1 MRLHPLRATV
11 LARLALLLA
20 VFSLTNPSAQA
31 AASKTSNDDLARY
44 ADQLFSQT
52 YPANEP
58 GAAVLVMKDGQV
70 VLRKGYGMAHLELGV
85 PIQPDQVFGIGS
97 ITKQFTA
104 TAILMLQ
111 ERGKLSVDDEVT
123 KYLPDYPT
131 HGQKIT
137 IDHLLTHVSGI
148 PSYTGLIE
156 WRPQARK
163 DMTVQQVID
172 LFKDKPLEFNPGE
185 KWAYNNS
192 AYILLGAVIEK
203 VSGKSYED
211 FIEQEIFAPL
221 GMKSSR
227 YGHQREVIPG
237 RVAGYD
243 QTADGGYQ
251 IAEYLSMTQPYAAGS
266 LMSTVDDLA
275 LWAEALAGGKVL
287 KKESLERM
295 TTPAKLESGM
305 STKYAYGLGVSE
317 GDGARIVEH
326 GGAIFGFV
334 SHLLHV
340 PGQRLVI
347 VVLSNIPPQEPGPG
361 SLAYRVALKS
371 LGRPWEERKAVQLD
385 PSTLDEYAGVYRFD
399 ETTIRA
405 IFHKGDKLIAQR
417 RGGER
422 HEILAASR
430 DEFFYEDSD
439 SRIHFRRDAQGKI
452 TGMDF
457 LQRLGP
463 DEIGAKTDEPFLAER
478 QAIQVDPGLYDAY
491 VGVYELAPGFHLTLT
506 REGDRLIGQPTGLP
520 KAELFPESETKFF
533 LQGEDVQ
540 VEFQRG
546 PDGKAT
552 GLTLFQGGRQTPGK
566 RVK

>member
-1 MRLHPLRATV
+1 MRFHPLRATV
-11 LARLALLLA
+11 LAWLALLLA
-20 VFSLTNPSAQA
+20 VFSLTTPSAQA
-31 AASKTSNDDLARY
+31 AASKASNDDLARY

-70 VLRKGYGMAHLELGV
+70 VLRKGYGMGHLELGV
-85 PIQPDQVFGIGS
+85 PIQPDMVFEIGS

-104 TAILMLQ
+104 ASILLLQ
-111 ERGKLSVDDEVT
+111 ERGKLSVDDDIT
-123 KYLPDYPT
+123 RYLPDYPT

-148 PSYTGLIE
+148 PSYNDLLE
-156 WRPQARK
+156 WVPRVRE

-211 FIEQEIFAPL
+211 FIEQEIFSPL

-243 QTADGGYQ
+243 RTADGGYR
-251 IAEYLSMTQPYAAGS
+251 IAEYISMTQPYAAGS

-295 TTPAKLESGM
+295 TTPAKLKSGM

-317 GDGARIVEH
+317 WDGARIVEH
-326 GGAIFGFV
+326 SGGIFGFATD
-334 SHLLHV
+334 LLHV
-340 PGQRLVI
+340 PGERLVI
-347 VVLSNIPPQEPGPG
+347 VVLSNNPAQEPGPE

-399 ETTIRA
+399 ETTTRA
-405 IFHKGDKLIAQR
+405 IVREGDKLIAR
-417 RGGER
+417 RIGGPR
-422 HEILAASR
+422 SEIRATSR
-430 DEFFYEDSD
+430 DDFFYVESEDHL
-439 SRIHFRRDAQGKI
+439 HFRRDPQGKI

-457 LQRLGP
+457 LQRFGP
-463 DEIGAKTDEPFLAER
+463 DQIGNRTDETLPAER

-491 VGVYELAPGFHLTLT
+491 VGVYELAPGFQLTLT
-506 REGDRLIGQPTGLP
+506 REGDRLMGQPTGLP

-533 LQGEDVQ
+533 LKVEDTQ
-540 VEFQRG
+540 IELQRG

-552 GLTLFQGGRQTPGK
+552 GLTLFQRGRQTPAK

>member
-20 VFSLTNPSAQA
+20 VFSLTTPSAWA

-52 YPANEP
+52 YPADEP

-85 PIQPDQVFGIGS
+85 PIQPDHVFVIGS

-148 PSYTGLIE
+148 PSYTNLIE
-156 WRPQARK
+156 WFPQARK

-243 QTADGGYQ
+243 KTADGGYR

-295 TTPAKLESGM
+295 TTPAKLKSGM
-305 STKYAYGLGVSE
+305 STKYAYGLGISE
-317 GDGARIVEH
+317 EGGARIVEH
-326 GGAIFGFV
+326 GGSVFGFV
-334 SHLLHV
+334 TDLLHM
-340 PGQRLVI
+340 PDQRLVI
-347 VVLSNIPPQEPGPG
+347 VVLSNNPAQEPGPG
-361 SLAYRVALKS
+361 NLAYRVALKS
-371 LGRPWEERKAVQLD
+371 LGKPWEERKAVQLD
-385 PSTLDEYAGVYRFD
+385 PSTLDEYVGVYRFD
-399 ETTIRA
+399 ETTVRA
-405 IFHKGDKLIAQR
+405 IVREGEKLVAQR
-417 RGGER
+417 IGGARG
-422 HEILAASR
+422 EIRAASR
-430 DEFFYEDSD
+430 DDFFYEVSD

-463 DEIGAKTDEPFLAER
+463 DEIGVKTDEPLPAER

-491 VGVYELAPGFHLTLT
+491 VGVYELAPGFQLTLT
-506 REGDRLIGQPTGLP
+506 REGDRLMGQPTGLP

-533 LQGEDVQ
+533 LRGEDVQ

-552 GLTLFQGGRQTPGK
+552 GLTLFQGARQTPGK

>member
-1 MRLHPLRATV
+1 MRFHPLRATV

-20 VFSLTNPSAQA
+20 VFSLTTPAARA
-31 AASKTSNDDLARY
+31 AATKTSNDDLARY

-85 PIQPDQVFGIGS
+85 PIQPDMVFEIGS
-97 ITKQFTA
+97 ITKQLTA
-104 TAILMLQ
+104 ASILLLQ
-111 ERGKLSVDDEVT
+111 ERGKLSVDDDVT
-123 KYLPDYPT
+123 RYLPDYPT

-148 PSYTGLIE
+148 PSYTDLLE
-156 WRPQARK
+156 WLPRVGE
-163 DMTVQQVID
+163 DMTVQQLID
-172 LFKDKPLEFNPGE
+172 LFKDKPLQFNPGE

-203 VSGKSYED
+203 LSGKSYED

-243 QTADGGYQ
+243 RTADGYQ
-251 IAEYLSMTQPYAAGS
+251 IAKYISMTQPYAAGS

-295 TTPAKLESGM
+295 TTPAKLKSGM

-317 GDGARIVEH
+317 WDGARIVEH
-326 GGAIFGFV
+326 SGAIFGFATD
-334 SHLLHV
+334 LLHV
-340 PGQRLVI
+340 PGERLVI
-347 VVLSNIPPQEPGPG
+347 VVLSNNPAQEPGPE

-371 LGRPWEERKAVQLD
+371 LGKPWEERKTVQLD
-385 PSTLDEYAGVYRFD
+385 PSTLDEYVGDYRFD
-399 ETTIRA
+399 ETTTRA
-405 IFHKGDKLIAQR
+405 IVREGDKLVAQR
-417 RGGER
+417 SGGPR
-422 HEILAASR
+422 SEIRATSR
-430 DEFFYEDSD
+430 DDFFYVESEDHL
-439 SRIHFRRDAQGKI
+439 HFRRDPQGKI

-457 LQRLGP
+457 LQRFGP
-463 DEIGAKTDEPFLAER
+463 DQIGNRTDEPLPAER

-491 VGVYELAPGFHLTLT
+491 VGVYELAPGFQLTLT
-506 REGDRLIGQPTGLP
+506 REGDRLMGQPTGLP

-533 LQGEDVQ
+533 LKVEDTQ
-540 VEFQRG
+540 IELQRG

-552 GLTLFQGGRQTPGK
+552 GLTLFQRGRQTPAK